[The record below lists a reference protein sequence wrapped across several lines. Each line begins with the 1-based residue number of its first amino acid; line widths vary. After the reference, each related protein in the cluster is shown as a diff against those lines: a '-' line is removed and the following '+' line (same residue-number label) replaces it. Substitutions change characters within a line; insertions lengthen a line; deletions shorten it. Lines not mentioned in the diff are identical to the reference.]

1 MYFCAQ
7 IKIINKMK
15 KIFLGLIATL
25 AISFA
30 SNAQNAEQRA
40 IQKAEAAAKQ
50 CVNDLDFPN
59 GLDFVSTAVAYQ
71 ICDYR
76 TPNPN
81 YFGYAVTVNGTPK
94 CAPNTFCPQ
103 VIYPIATVYVSCSG
117 QVTEVVCGT
126 VAQ

>member
-1 MYFCAQ
+1 
-7 IKIINKMK
+7 MK
-15 KIFLGLIATL
+15 KVILGLIATI

-30 SNAQNAEQRA
+30 STAQDMEQRA
-40 IQKAEAAAKQ
+40 IQKAEAAARQ

-59 GLDFVSTAVAYQ
+59 GLEFVSTAAVYQ

-81 YFGYAVTVNGTPK
+81 YFGYVVTVNGQPK

-117 QVTEVVCGT
+117 EVTQVDCGVV
-126 VAQ
+126 AE